1 MSALR
6 DCIKEFKKAQTPE
19 EKINIIGEIV
29 CNHILHRVVWVD
41 TKLNFVL
48 LFLMLVLTLLGVL
61 IMK

>member
-48 LFLMLVLTLLGVL
+48 VFIALILALLGIL
-61 IMK
+61 ILK